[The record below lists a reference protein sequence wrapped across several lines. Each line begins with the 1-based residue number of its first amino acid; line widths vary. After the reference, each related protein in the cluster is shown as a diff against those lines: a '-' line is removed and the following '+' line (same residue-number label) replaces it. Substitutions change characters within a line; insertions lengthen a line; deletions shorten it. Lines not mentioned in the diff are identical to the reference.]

1 MPLPG
6 EFFSS
11 EKRCK
16 YTTIGN
22 TRQGFNI
29 KTFPFWQTFCCTK
42 TEKLS
47 VLFSIPLIIRNLF
60 LCVKEKVFRNRLSVV
75 I

>member
-6 EFFSS
+6 VVFSS

-29 KTFPFWQTFCCTK
+29 KTFPVWQTFYYTK

-47 VLFSIPLIIRNLF
+47 VLFSIPLIIRRLF
-60 LCVKEKVFRNRLSVV
+60 LCIKEKVFQNRLSV
-75 I
+75 II

>member
-1 MPLPG
+1 MPLPVV
-6 EFFSS
+6 FFF
-11 EKRCK
+11 ERKRCK

-29 KTFPFWQTFCCTK
+29 KTFPFWQTFYCVK
-42 TEKLS
+42 TGKLS
-47 VLFSIPLIIRNLF
+47 ALFSIPLIIRRLF
-60 LCVKEKVFRNRLSVV
+60 LCVKEKVFQNRLSVV

>member
-1 MPLPG
+1 MPLPVVI
-6 EFFSS
+6 FSS

-29 KTFPFWQTFCCTK
+29 KTFPFWQTFCYTK

-47 VLFSIPLIIRNLF
+47 VLFFISLIIRHLF
-60 LCVKEKVFRNRLSVV
+60 LCVKEKVFQNRPYVV
-75 I
+75 V

>member
-6 EFFSS
+6 VVFSS

-29 KTFPFWQTFCCTK
+29 KTFPFWQTFCYNK
-42 TEKLS
+42 TGKLS
-47 VLFSIPLIIRNLF
+47 VLFSIPLIIRHLF
-60 LCVKEKVFRNRLSVV
+60 LCVKEKVFPNRLSV
-75 I
+75 II

>member
-1 MPLPG
+1 MPLPVV
-6 EFFSS
+6 FFSS

-29 KTFPFWQTFCCTK
+29 KTFPFWQTFYRAK

-47 VLFSIPLIIRNLF
+47 VLFSILLIFKHLF
-60 LCVKEKVFRNRLSVV
+60 LYVKEKVFQNRLSAV